1 MVTPIH
7 KAGTTTDA
15 ANYRPIS
22 TLPVFAKLLERAAHN
37 MVYSYLQD
45 NSLLTNYQSGY
56 RPLHS
61 TSTCLI
67 DVTNSLLQ
75 NIDKGQLTGM
85 VFLDLSKA
93 FDTIDHDTMLNK
105 LQDLAFSGSA
115 VVWFRSYLTDRSQ
128 SVCTDGVVSDPQS
141 IAFGVPQGSLLGPLL
156 FIIYINDLPSVVES
170 CEIQLYADD
179 TLLFFS
185 SSSVSDIEDHL
196 SEDLGHVIN
205 WLESSYLFLNYS
217 KTKIMLIGTHQRLA
231 KVGSFSITARNKILS
246 RVYEFKYLGVVLDPT
261 LSWNDHIDHITSKI
275 SSRLGILRKA
285 RKVIPRE
292 ACIILYDSMVL
303 PLFDYCS
310 TVWGGCGAT
319 NRNYL
324 DRLQRR
330 AVTII
335 EGKKIEEHDVRLTL
349 RWPNLEARRKYQTCL
364 QVFKCING
372 LAPAYLLNQ
381 FTFSREFHSHDT
393 RYKDL
398 IRLPVAKTS
407 KFQSSFKYHGAK
419 EWNSLP
425 SSIRNELSLPS
436 FKTKLK
442 NYLCYL

>member
-1 MVTPIH
+1 MKSVIASSKKAKHIGSLQTSTGLTYKPKEIAQGFADYFRTAVVKIRQTLPSSLSVQRRALKTPSVFRLSEVPEDFVCSELKKVKSSKSTGLENIPARLLKDGASEIVKPLTILINRSLAEGAIPSDWKHAVVTPIH

-45 NSLLTNYQSGY
+45 NSLLTNYQSEY

-75 NIDKGQLTGM
+75 NI
-85 VFLDLSKA
+85 
-93 FDTIDHDTMLNK
+93 
-105 LQDLAFSGSA
+105 
-115 VVWFRSYLTDRSQ
+115 
-128 SVCTDGVVSDPQS
+128 
-141 IAFGVPQGSLLGPLL
+141 
-156 FIIYINDLPSVVES
+156 
-170 CEIQLYADD
+170 
-179 TLLFFS
+179 
-185 SSSVSDIEDHL
+185 
-196 SEDLGHVIN
+196 
-205 WLESSYLFLNYS
+205 
-217 KTKIMLIGTHQRLA
+217 
-231 KVGSFSITARNKILS
+231 
-246 RVYEFKYLGVVLDPT
+246 
-261 LSWNDHIDHITSKI
+261 
-275 SSRLGILRKA
+275 
-285 RKVIPRE
+285 
-292 ACIILYDSMVL
+292 
-303 PLFDYCS
+303 
-310 TVWGGCGAT
+310 
-319 NRNYL
+319 
-324 DRLQRR
+324 
-330 AVTII
+330 VTII
-335 EGKKIEEHDVRLTL
+335 EGKKIEEHNVRLTL

-398 IRLPVAKTS
+398 IHLPVAKTS

-436 FKTKLK
+436 FKMKLK

>member
-105 LQDLAFSGSA
+105 LQDLGFSGSA

-141 IAFGVPQGSLLGPLL
+141 IAFGVPQAGP
-156 FIIYINDLPSVVES
+156 
-170 CEIQLYADD
+170 
-179 TLLFFS
+179 
-185 SSSVSDIEDHL
+185 
-196 SEDLGHVIN
+196 
-205 WLESSYLFLNYS
+205 
-217 KTKIMLIGTHQRLA
+217 
-231 KVGSFSITARNKILS
+231 S
-246 RVYEFKYLGVVLDPT
+246 RVSVRP
-261 LSWNDHIDHITSKI
+261 
-275 SSRLGILRKA
+275 
-285 RKVIPRE
+285 VI
-292 ACIILYDSMVL
+292 V
-303 PLFDYCS
+303 
-310 TVWGGCGAT
+310 
-319 NRNYL
+319 
-324 DRLQRR
+324 
-330 AVTII
+330 
-335 EGKKIEEHDVRLTL
+335 H
-349 RWPNLEARRKYQTCL
+349 NL
-364 QVFKCING
+364 
-372 LAPAYLLNQ
+372 
-381 FTFSREFHSHDT
+381 H
-393 RYKDL
+393 
-398 IRLPVAKTS
+398 
-407 KFQSSFKYHGAK
+407 
-419 EWNSLP
+419 
-425 SSIRNELSLPS
+425 
-436 FKTKLK
+436 
-442 NYLCYL
+442 